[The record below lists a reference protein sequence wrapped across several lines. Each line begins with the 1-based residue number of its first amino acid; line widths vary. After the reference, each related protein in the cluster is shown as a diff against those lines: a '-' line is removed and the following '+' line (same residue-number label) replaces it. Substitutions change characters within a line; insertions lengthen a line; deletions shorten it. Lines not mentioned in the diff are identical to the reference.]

1 MRYRSVERVRAWMVA
16 GVWMLAACSG
26 DEAAAP
32 GTSHTA
38 STSTGGSAAAT
49 AQSPSSAMSL
59 AGHASVAGSPAG
71 SSSTQSGTAG
81 AAGSAPTNTM
91 SMTPSTPTMTTMPPS
106 TSAMNA
112 GASGAVA
119 GAGGTAAATG
129 MMPKPSADPEDGDP
143 SKPVFTN
150 PDMACRQTGG
160 GGFGLNQANFKVDER
175 DVIIDY
181 PCNKHEGAPMTFIL
195 NLHGTTP
202 VQQHFYQEGYFS
214 AWQFVSSH
222 NLIVATPSSVVQQWG
237 NMDNGQ
243 DEPYLMDVI
252 AYVYKAFAKFD
263 IKQMWVGGHS
273 WGAFY
278 TSQFGCKAEL
288 ADKVKGL
295 IIMSGASTLPSCAS
309 KMSVLNTVA
318 EMDIGPAINFQSLP
332 MQHGCGA
339 EMSAMLGNNVE
350 TFWPMCTPPF
360 VHAKYE
366 MLGKMHADFMDKEV
380 VQSLVDWIK
389 LSRQSQP

>member
-1 MRYRSVERVRAWMVA
+1 MNM
-16 GVWMLAACSG
+16 M
-26 DEAAAP
+26 P
-32 GTSHTA
+32 TT
-38 STSTGGSAAAT
+38 
-49 AQSPSSAMSL
+49 PP
-59 AGHASVAGSPAG
+59 PAG
-71 SSSTQSGTAG
+71 MMAGAG
-81 AAGSAPTNTM
+81 AAGA
-91 SMTPSTPTMTTMPPS
+91 
-106 TSAMNA
+106 
-112 GASGAVA
+112 
-119 GAGGTAAATG
+119 TAAAG
-129 MMPKPSADPEDGDP
+129 MMPTPSADPEDGDP
-143 SKPVFTN
+143 NMPVFTN
-150 PDMACRQTGG
+150 PDMPCRQTGG
-160 GGFGLNQANFKVDER
+160 ASFGLNQPNFKVDDR

-202 VQQHFYQEGYFS
+202 VEQHFYQEGYFS
-214 AWQFVSSH
+214 AWQFVASH
-222 NLIVATPSSVVQQWG
+222 NLIIATPSSVVQQWG

-295 IIMSGASTLPSCAS
+295 IIMSGASTLPSCSS
-309 KMSVLNTVA
+309 KVSVLNTVA
-318 EMDIGPAINFQSLP
+318 EMDIGPAIDFQTLP
-332 MQHGCGA
+332 MQHGCGS
-339 EMSAMLGNNVE
+339 EMSAMLGNNEE

-360 VHAKYE
+360 VHAKYK

-389 LSRQSQP
+389 LSRQAQK